1 MTIETTPHT
10 PATRQLMEAVG
21 ADMQRIL
28 VQTMA
33 DHGEVP
39 NGESAIMEGTLFAL
53 CAVAFDMRPDTMSPA
68 ELAKMICEQASKY
81 VLTFEAEASIGPAQ
95 GTA

>member
-10 PATRQLMEAVG
+10 PETRRLLEAVG
-21 ADMQRIL
+21 NDMQRIL
-28 VQTMA
+28 VQTMET
-33 DHGEVP
+33 HGDVP

-53 CAVAFDMRPDTMSPA
+53 CAVAFDMRPETMSPA
-68 ELAKMICEQASKY
+68 DLVQMICEQASKY
-81 VLTFEAEASIGPAQ
+81 VLNFEAEAAIGPAQ